1 MAIDQTASPAAE
13 DAHEESH
20 RHGLVGMVL
29 DISVRFRWAIIVLT
43 VFAAIYGAF
52 NLVRLPI
59 DAVPDITNTQV
70 QINTSA
76 PALSP
81 SQVETQVTFPI
92 ETGLAGIEGLEMT
105 RSISRNGFSQVTAI
119 FEEGTDLYFAR
130 QQVNER
136 LSPIGASLPEGAEPT
151 MGPISTGLGEVL
163 MYTIEY
169 EHPGGRGA
177 PTGRSTGWQA
187 DGSFITERGDRL
199 ESEVAKAA
207 YLRTVQD
214 WVVAPLMRSID
225 GVAGVDSIGGYE
237 KQFLVQPDPARLTGY
252 GLSFDSLIDA
262 LEAANLAAGANFVD
276 RADEALLVRVDA
288 RLGSIADIEE
298 AVVATREG
306 VPIRIGDVATVEV
319 GGDLRTGAASLNG
332 EEAVVG
338 TVLMRAG
345 ENSRTVAAGS
355 AERLEEVR
363 ASLPEGIVA
372 DIVYNRSSLVDA
384 TIATVEK
391 NLLEGALLVI
401 AVLFLLLGNIRAAI
415 ITALVI
421 PISMLMAA
429 IGMNRLGVSGNLM
442 SLGALDFGLI
452 VDGAVII
459 VENSVARLAMRQ
471 HREGR
476 LLTLGER
483 LTETRLAAQEMI
495 KPTVYGQAIIFL
507 VFAPLLT
514 FTGVEGK
521 TFSPMAITM
530 MLALASAFVLS
541 LTFVPAMIAVLL
553 NKKLTETEV
562 KPIRWTKDRYG
573 PALRKAIARPW
584 PVIGG
589 GVGVFAVAA
598 FVFGFLGSE
607 FTPQLD
613 ETDLAVQSL
622 RIPSTSL
629 ERSLSMQRRVE
640 DRLEEFPQVELVFSR
655 TGTAEV
661 ASDPMPPNASDAY
674 VILKPREEWPDPDL
688 SKDELVAQMEEGLGE
703 LVGNLY
709 EFSQPIELRFNEL
722 IAGVRGDVAVKLYG
736 DDLTALTEAAG
747 DVAGVLQ
754 GVEGAAD
761 VKVQQVTGFPTL
773 DIAFDR
779 PTIARYGLTVEDV
792 AQSVAI
798 ALGGRP
804 AGLVFEGDRRF
815 EVIVRLEAA
824 ARDDF
829 DQLGALPIVLENGV
843 TVPLRALADFRVVD
857 GLAEVRREQGRRLVI
872 VSANVRERDL
882 GSFVEE
888 AQEGVAAQV
897 DMPPAS
903 FIEWG
908 GQYQNLQAAQA
919 RLAIVVPVCF
929 ALVLFLL
936 FMALGGWVPALAVFS
951 AIPMALAGGIFALA
965 LRDLPFSVS
974 AAVGFIALSGVAVL
988 NGLVMMTAI
997 KQRLEKGMA
1006 LDEAIEDGALARM
1019 RPVLMTALVASLG
1032 FVPMA
1037 IATGTGSEVQRPLAT
1052 VVIGGLIT
1060 ATILTLFVL
1069 PAIARLV
1076 LHRSDDE
1083 RSWREKWW
1091 DRLRRN
1097 VTREER
1103 DELREV
1109 T

>member
-1 MAIDQTASPAAE
+1 MAIDQTS
-13 DAHEESH
+13 SH
-20 RHGLVGMVL
+20 SDEGSHHHGLIGMIL
-29 DISVRFRWAIIVLT
+29 DVAVRFRWAIIVLT
-43 VFAAIYGAF
+43 IFAAIYGAF
-52 NLVRLPI
+52 NLLRLPI

-76 PALSP
+76 AALSP

-119 FEEGTDLYFAR
+119 FEEGTDIYFAR

-136 LSPIGASLPEGAEPT
+136 LAPIGASLPEGAEPT

-169 EHPGGRGA
+169 EHPGGKGA
-177 PTGRSTGWQA
+177 TTGGQTGWQR

-225 GVAGVDSIGGYE
+225 GVAGVDSIGGFE

-252 GLSFDSLIDA
+252 GLSFDSLINA

-288 RLGSIADIEE
+288 RLGGIADIEE

-306 VPIRIGDVATVEV
+306 VPIRIGDVANVEI

-338 TVLMRAG
+338 TVLMRSG
-345 ENSRTVAAGS
+345 ENSRTVSAQAAD
-355 AERLEEVR
+355 RLEEVR
-363 ASLPEGIVA
+363 ASLPDGVVA
-372 DIVYNRSSLVDA
+372 EIVYNRSSLVDA

-391 NLLEGALLVI
+391 NLVEGALLVI

-415 ITALVI
+415 IAALVI

-459 VENSVARLAMRQ
+459 VENSVARLAARQ

-476 LLTLGER
+476 LLSLGER

-495 KPTVYGQAIIFL
+495 KPTVYGQAIILL
-507 VFAPLLT
+507 VYAPLLT

-521 TFSPMAITM
+521 TFSPMAITV

-553 NKKLTETEV
+553 NKKLTEKEV
-562 KPIRWTKDRYG
+562 KPIRMAKDRYG
-573 PALRKAIARPW
+573 PAIRKTIARPW
-584 PVIGG
+584 PVIGAG
-589 GVGVFAVAA
+589 AGLFAVAA
-598 FVFGFLGSE
+598 IMFGFLGSE

-613 ETDLAVQSL
+613 ERDIAVQSL

-629 ERSLSMQRRVE
+629 ERSLAMQRRVE

-688 SKDELVAQMEEGLGE
+688 PKDELVGEMESALGG

-747 DVAGVLQ
+747 DVAGVLR

-815 EVIVRLEAA
+815 DVVVRLADA
-824 ARDDF
+824 TRDDF

-843 TVPLRALADFRVVD
+843 TVPLRTLADFEVVD

-888 AQEGVAAQV
+888 AQEGVSAQV
-897 DMPPAS
+897 DLPPAS

-908 GQYQNLQAAQA
+908 GQYQNLQEAQA
-919 RLAIVVPVCF
+919 RLAIVVPICF
-929 ALVLFLL
+929 AVVLLL
-936 FMALGGWVPALAVFS
+936 LYMALGGWVPALAVFS
-951 AIPMALAGGIFALA
+951 AIPMALAGGVFALV
-965 LRDLPFSVS
+965 LRGMPFSVS

-997 KQRLEKGMA
+997 RQRLESGMP
-1006 LDEAIEDGALARM
+1006 LDEAIADGALARL

-1037 IATGTGSEVQRPLAT
+1037 LATGTGAEVQRPLAT

-1060 ATILTLFVL
+1060 ATALTLFVL

-1076 LHRSDDE
+1076 LHRSDDG

-1091 DRLRRN
+1091 DRPRRN
-1097 VTREER
+1097 VTSDEEA
-1103 DELREV
+1103 ELKDIA
-1109 T
+1109 

>member
-1 MAIDQTASPAAE
+1 MAIDQTTASSPTSSDE
-13 DAHEESH
+13 GSH
-20 RHGLVGMVL
+20 RHGPIGVIL
-29 DISVRFRWAIIVLT
+29 DIAVRFRWAIIVLT

-52 NLVRLPI
+52 NLMRLPI

-76 PALSP
+76 AALSP

-136 LSPIGASLPEGAEPT
+136 LAPIGASLPEGAEPT

-169 EHPGGRGA
+169 EYPGGRGA
-177 PTGRSTGWQA
+177 STGGRTGWQT

-199 ESEVAKAA
+199 ENEVAKAA

-225 GVAGVDSIGGYE
+225 GVAGVDSIGGFE

-298 AVVATREG
+298 AVIATREG
-306 VPIRIGDVATVEV
+306 VPIRIGDVADVEI

-345 ENSRTVAAGS
+345 ENSRTVAAGA
-355 AERLEEVR
+355 AERLDEVR
-363 ASLPEGIVA
+363 ASLPDGVVA
-372 DIVYNRSSLVDA
+372 EIVYNRSALVDA
-384 TIATVEK
+384 TISTVEK

-421 PISMLMAA
+421 PVSMLMAA
-429 IGMNRLGVSGNLM
+429 VGMNRLGVSGNLM

-459 VENSVARLAMRQ
+459 VENSVARLSARQ

-553 NKKLTETEV
+553 NKKLTEKEV
-562 KPIRWTKDRYG
+562 KPIRMAKERYG
-573 PALRKAIARPW
+573 PAVRKAIARPW
-584 PVIGG
+584 PMIGT
-589 GVGVFAVAA
+589 GVGIFAVAA
-598 FVFGFLGSE
+598 VMFTFLGSE

-613 ETDLAVQSL
+613 ERDLAVQSL

-629 ERSLSMQRRVE
+629 ERSVAMQRKVE

-674 VILKPREEWPDPDL
+674 VILKPRDEWPDPDL
-688 SKDELVAQMEEGLGE
+688 SKDELVEEMETALGGLI
-703 LVGNLY
+703 GNLY

-736 DDLTALTEAAG
+736 DDLTALTETAG
-747 DVAGVLQ
+747 EVAGVLR

-779 PTIARYGLTVEDV
+779 PTIARYGLTVEEV

-815 EVIVRLEAA
+815 EVVVRLEDAT
-824 ARDDF
+824 RDDF
-829 DQLGALPIVLENGV
+829 DQLGALPIVLDNGV
-843 TVPLRALADFRVVD
+843 TVPLRTLADFQVVD

-888 AQEGVAAQV
+888 AQEGVSAEV
-897 DMPPAS
+897 DLPPAS

-929 ALVLFLL
+929 ALVLLLL

-951 AIPMALAGGIFALA
+951 AIPMALAGGVFALA
-965 LRDLPFSVS
+965 LRGLPFSVS

-997 KQRLEKGMA
+997 RQRLENGMP
-1006 LDEAIEDGALARM
+1006 LDEAIADGALARL

-1037 IATGTGSEVQRPLAT
+1037 IATGTGAEVQRPLAT

-1060 ATILTLFVL
+1060 ATALTLFVL

-1097 VTREER
+1097 VTR
-1103 DELREV
+1103 DEQRELGEI

>member
-1 MAIDQTASPAAE
+1 MAIDRTTASSPMSSDE
-13 DAHEESH
+13 GSH
-20 RHGLVGMVL
+20 RHGPIGVIL
-29 DISVRFRWAIIVLT
+29 DVAVRFRWAIIVLT

-76 PALSP
+76 AALSP

-136 LSPIGASLPEGAEPT
+136 LAPIGASLPEGAEPT

-169 EHPGGRGA
+169 EHPGGKGA
-177 PTGRSTGWQA
+177 TTGGRTGWQS

-225 GVAGVDSIGGYE
+225 GVAGVDSIGGFE

-298 AVVATREG
+298 AVIATREG
-306 VPIRIGDVATVEV
+306 VPIRIGDVADVEI

-345 ENSRTVAAGS
+345 ENSRTVAAGA

-363 ASLPEGIVA
+363 ASLPDGVVA
-372 DIVYNRSSLVDA
+372 EIVYNRSSLVDA
-384 TIATVEK
+384 TISTVEK

-421 PISMLMAA
+421 PVSMLMAA
-429 IGMNRLGVSGNLM
+429 VGMNRLGVSGNLM

-459 VENSVARLAMRQ
+459 VENSVARLAARQ

-553 NKKLTETEV
+553 NKKLTEKEV
-562 KPIRWTKDRYG
+562 KPIRWAKERYG
-573 PALRKAIARPW
+573 PAVRKVIARPW
-584 PVIGG
+584 PMIGA
-589 GVGVFAVAA
+589 GVGLFTVAV

-613 ETDLAVQSL
+613 ERDIAVQSL

-629 ERSLSMQRRVE
+629 ERSLAMQRRVE
-640 DRLEEFPQVELVFSR
+640 DRLEEFPQVDLVFSR

-674 VILKPREEWPDPDL
+674 VILKPRDEWPDPDL
-688 SKDELVAQMEEGLGE
+688 PKDELVGEMESALGGLI
-703 LVGNLY
+703 GNLY

-747 DVAGVLQ
+747 EVAGVLG

-779 PTIARYGLTVEDV
+779 PTIARYGLTVEEV

-815 EVIVRLEAA
+815 DVVVRLEDAT
-824 ARDDF
+824 RDDF

-843 TVPLRALADFRVVD
+843 TVPLRTLADFQVVD

-872 VSANVRERDL
+872 VSANVRDL

-888 AQEGVAAQV
+888 AQERVSTGV

-908 GQYQNLQAAQA
+908 GQYQNLQEAQA
-919 RLAIVVPVCF
+919 RLTIVVPIAF
-929 ALVLFLL
+929 ALVLLLL

-951 AIPMALAGGIFALA
+951 AIPMALAGGVFALA
-965 LRDLPFSVS
+965 LRGLPFSVS

-997 KQRLEKGMA
+997 RQRLDSGMS
-1006 LDEAIEDGALARM
+1006 LDEAIADGALARL

-1037 IATGTGSEVQRPLAT
+1037 IATGTGAEVQRPLAT

-1060 ATILTLFVL
+1060 ATALTLFVL

-1076 LHRSDDE
+1076 LDDGKE
-1083 RSWREKWW
+1083 KRSWRQRWW

-1097 VTREER
+1097 VTPEER
-1103 DELREV
+1103 KELRDV

>member
-1 MAIDQTASPAAE
+1 MAIDQTTASSPMSSDE
-13 DAHEESH
+13 GSH
-20 RHGLVGMVL
+20 RHGPIGVIL
-29 DISVRFRWAIIVLT
+29 DVAVRFRWAIIVLT

-76 PALSP
+76 AALSP

-136 LSPIGASLPEGAEPT
+136 LAPIGASLPEGAEPT

-169 EHPGGRGA
+169 EHPGGKGA
-177 PTGRSTGWQA
+177 TTGGRTGWQS

-225 GVAGVDSIGGYE
+225 GVAGVDSIGGFE

-298 AVVATREG
+298 AVIATREG
-306 VPIRIGDVATVEV
+306 VPIRIGDVADVEI

-345 ENSRTVAAGS
+345 ENSRTVAAGA
-355 AERLEEVR
+355 AERLDEVR
-363 ASLPEGIVA
+363 ASLPDGVVA
-372 DIVYNRSSLVDA
+372 EIVYNRSSLVDA
-384 TIATVEK
+384 TISTVEK

-421 PISMLMAA
+421 PVSMLMAA
-429 IGMNRLGVSGNLM
+429 VGMNRLGVSGNLM

-459 VENSVARLAMRQ
+459 VENSVARLAARQ

-530 MLALASAFVLS
+530 LLALASAFVLS

-553 NKKLTETEV
+553 NKKLTEKEV
-562 KPIRWTKDRYG
+562 KPIRWTKERYG
-573 PALRKAIARPW
+573 PAVRKAIARPW
-584 PVIGG
+584 PMIGA
-589 GVGVFAVAA
+589 GVGIFTAAV

-613 ETDLAVQSL
+613 ERDIAVQSL

-629 ERSLSMQRRVE
+629 ERSLAMQRRVE
-640 DRLEEFPQVELVFSR
+640 DRLEEFPQVDLVFSR

-674 VILKPREEWPDPDL
+674 VILKPRDEWPDPDL
-688 SKDELVAQMEEGLGE
+688 SKDELVEEMETALGGLI
-703 LVGNLY
+703 GNLY

-736 DDLTALTEAAG
+736 DDLTALTETAG
-747 DVAGVLQ
+747 EVAGVLR

-779 PTIARYGLTVEDV
+779 PTIARYGLTVEEV

-815 EVIVRLEAA
+815 DVVVRLEDAT
-824 ARDDF
+824 RDDF
-829 DQLGALPIVLENGV
+829 DQLGALPIVLDNGV
-843 TVPLRALADFRVVD
+843 TVPLRTLADFQVVD

-888 AQEGVAAQV
+888 AQEGVSTEV
-897 DMPPAS
+897 DLPPAS

-929 ALVLFLL
+929 ALVLLLL

-951 AIPMALAGGIFALA
+951 AIPMALAGGVFALA
-965 LRDLPFSVS
+965 LRGLPFSVS

-997 KQRLEKGMA
+997 RQRLDSGMP
-1006 LDEAIEDGALARM
+1006 LDEAIADGALARL

-1037 IATGTGSEVQRPLAT
+1037 IATGTGAEVQRPLAT

-1060 ATILTLFVL
+1060 ATALTLFVL

-1097 VTREER
+1097 VTR
-1103 DELREV
+1103 DEQRELGEI

>member
-1 MAIDQTASPAAE
+1 MAIDQTS
-13 DAHEESH
+13 SH
-20 RHGLVGMVL
+20 SDENSHHHGLIGMIL
-29 DISVRFRWAIIVLT
+29 DVAVRFRWAIIVLT
-43 VFAAIYGAF
+43 IFAAIYGAF
-52 NLVRLPI
+52 NLLRLPI

-76 PALSP
+76 AALSP

-119 FEEGTDLYFAR
+119 FEEGTDIYFAR

-136 LSPIGASLPEGAEPT
+136 LAPIGASLPEGAEPT

-169 EHPGGRGA
+169 EHPGGKGA
-177 PTGRSTGWQA
+177 TTGGRTGWQR

-225 GVAGVDSIGGYE
+225 GVAGVDSIGGFE

-252 GLSFDSLIDA
+252 GLSFDSLINA

-288 RLGSIADIEE
+288 RLGGIADIEE

-306 VPIRIGDVATVEV
+306 VPIRIGDVANVEI

-332 EEAVVG
+332 DEAVVG
-338 TVLMRAG
+338 TVLMRSG
-345 ENSRTVAAGS
+345 ENSRTVSAQAAD
-355 AERLEEVR
+355 RLEEVR
-363 ASLPEGIVA
+363 ASLPDGVVA
-372 DIVYNRSSLVDA
+372 EIVYNRSSLVDA

-391 NLLEGALLVI
+391 NLVEGALLVI

-415 ITALVI
+415 IAALVI

-459 VENSVARLAMRQ
+459 VENSVARLATRQ

-476 LLTLGER
+476 LLSLGER

-495 KPTVYGQAIIFL
+495 KPTVYGQAIILL
-507 VFAPLLT
+507 VYAPLLT

-521 TFSPMAITM
+521 TFSPMAITV

-553 NKKLTETEV
+553 NKKLTEKEV
-562 KPIRWTKDRYG
+562 KPIRMAKDRYG
-573 PALRKAIARPW
+573 PAIRKTIARPW
-584 PVIGG
+584 PVIGAG
-589 GVGVFAVAA
+589 AGLFAVAA
-598 FVFGFLGSE
+598 IMFGFLGSE

-613 ETDLAVQSL
+613 ERDIAVQSL

-629 ERSLSMQRRVE
+629 ERSLAMQRRVE

-688 SKDELVAQMEEGLGE
+688 PKDELVGEMESALGG

-747 DVAGVLQ
+747 DVAGVLR

-815 EVIVRLEAA
+815 DVVVRLADA
-824 ARDDF
+824 TRDDF

-843 TVPLRALADFRVVD
+843 TVPLRTLADFEVVD

-888 AQEGVAAQV
+888 AQEGVSAQV
-897 DMPPAS
+897 DLPPAS

-908 GQYQNLQAAQA
+908 GQYQNLQEAQA
-919 RLAIVVPVCF
+919 RLAIVVPICF
-929 ALVLFLL
+929 AVVLLL
-936 FMALGGWVPALAVFS
+936 LYMALGGWVPALAVFS
-951 AIPMALAGGIFALA
+951 AIPMALAGGVFALV
-965 LRDLPFSVS
+965 LRGMPFSVS

-997 KQRLEKGMA
+997 RQRLESGMP
-1006 LDEAIEDGALARM
+1006 LDDAIADGALARL

-1037 IATGTGSEVQRPLAT
+1037 LATGTGAEVQRPLAT

-1060 ATILTLFVL
+1060 ATALTLFVL

-1076 LHRSDDE
+1076 LHRSDDG

-1091 DRLRRN
+1091 DRPRRN
-1097 VTREER
+1097 VTSDEEA
-1103 DELREV
+1103 ELKDIA
-1109 T
+1109 

>member
-1 MAIDQTASPAAE
+1 MAIDHTAAPADE
-13 DAHEESH
+13 GSH
-20 RHGLVGMVL
+20 RHGLIGMVL
-29 DISVRFRWAIIVLT
+29 DIAVRFRWAIIVLT

-76 PALSP
+76 AALSP

-136 LSPIGASLPEGAEPT
+136 LAPIGASLPEGAEPT

-169 EHPGGRGA
+169 EHPGGKGA
-177 PTGRSTGWQA
+177 TTGGRTGWQS

-225 GVAGVDSIGGYE
+225 GVAGVDSIGGFE

-298 AVVATREG
+298 AVIATREG
-306 VPIRIGDVATVEV
+306 VPIRIGDVADVEI

-345 ENSRTVAAGS
+345 ENSRTVAAGA

-363 ASLPEGIVA
+363 ASLPDGVVA
-372 DIVYNRSSLVDA
+372 EIVYNRSALVDA
-384 TIATVEK
+384 TISTVEK

-421 PISMLMAA
+421 PVSMLMAA

-459 VENSVARLAMRQ
+459 VENSVARLSARQ

-553 NKKLTETEV
+553 NKKLTEKEV
-562 KPIRWTKDRYG
+562 KPIRMAKERYG
-573 PALRKAIARPW
+573 PAVRKAIARPW
-584 PVIGG
+584 PMIGT
-589 GVGVFAVAA
+589 GVGIFAVAA
-598 FVFGFLGSE
+598 VMFTFLGSE

-613 ETDLAVQSL
+613 ERDLAVQSL

-629 ERSLSMQRRVE
+629 ERSVAMQRKVE

-674 VILKPREEWPDPDL
+674 VILKPRDEWPDPDL
-688 SKDELVAQMEEGLGE
+688 PKDELVGEMESALGGLI
-703 LVGNLY
+703 GNLY

-747 DVAGVLQ
+747 EVAGVLR

-779 PTIARYGLTVEDV
+779 PTIARYGLTVEEV

-815 EVIVRLEAA
+815 DVVVRLEDAT
-824 ARDDF
+824 RDDF

-843 TVPLRALADFRVVD
+843 TVPLRTLADFQVVD

-888 AQEGVAAQV
+888 AQEGVAAGV

-929 ALVLFLL
+929 ALVLLLL

-951 AIPMALAGGIFALA
+951 AIPMALAGGVFALA
-965 LRDLPFSVS
+965 LRGLPFSVS

-997 KQRLEKGMA
+997 RQRLDSGMP
-1006 LDEAIEDGALARM
+1006 LDEAIADGALARL

-1037 IATGTGSEVQRPLAT
+1037 IATGTGAEVQRPLAT

-1060 ATILTLFVL
+1060 ATALTLFVL

-1097 VTREER
+1097 VTR
-1103 DELREV
+1103 DEQRELGEI

>member
-1 MAIDQTASPAAE
+1 MI
-13 DAHEESH
+13 
-20 RHGLVGMVL
+20 GMIL
-29 DISVRFRWAIIVLT
+29 DVAVRFRWAIIVLT
-43 VFAAIYGAF
+43 IFAAIYGAF
-52 NLVRLPI
+52 NLLRLPI

-76 PALSP
+76 AALSP

-119 FEEGTDLYFAR
+119 FEEGTDIYFAR

-136 LSPIGASLPEGAEPT
+136 LAPIGASLPEGAEPT

-169 EHPGGRGA
+169 EHPGGKGA
-177 PTGRSTGWQA
+177 TTGGRTGWQR

-225 GVAGVDSIGGYE
+225 GVAGVDSIGGFE

-252 GLSFDSLIDA
+252 GLSFDSLINA

-288 RLGSIADIEE
+288 RLGGIADIEE

-306 VPIRIGDVATVEV
+306 VPIRIGDVANVEI

-332 EEAVVG
+332 DEAVVG
-338 TVLMRAG
+338 TVLMRSG
-345 ENSRTVAAGS
+345 ENSRTVSAQAAD
-355 AERLEEVR
+355 RLEEVR
-363 ASLPEGIVA
+363 ASLPDGVVA
-372 DIVYNRSSLVDA
+372 EIVYNRSSLVDA

-391 NLLEGALLVI
+391 NLVEGALLVI

-415 ITALVI
+415 IAALVI

-459 VENSVARLAMRQ
+459 VENSVARLATRQ

-476 LLTLGER
+476 LLSLGER

-495 KPTVYGQAIIFL
+495 KPTVYGQAIILL
-507 VFAPLLT
+507 VYAPLLT

-521 TFSPMAITM
+521 TFSPMAITV

-553 NKKLTETEV
+553 NKKLTEKEV
-562 KPIRWTKDRYG
+562 KPIRMAKDRYG
-573 PALRKAIARPW
+573 PAIRKTIARPW
-584 PVIGG
+584 PVIGAG
-589 GVGVFAVAA
+589 AGLFAVAA
-598 FVFGFLGSE
+598 IMFGFLGSE

-613 ETDLAVQSL
+613 ERDIAVQSL

-629 ERSLSMQRRVE
+629 ERSLAMQRRVE

-688 SKDELVAQMEEGLGE
+688 PKDELVGEIESALGG

-747 DVAGVLQ
+747 DVAGVLR

-815 EVIVRLEAA
+815 DVVVRLADA
-824 ARDDF
+824 TRDDF

-843 TVPLRALADFRVVD
+843 TVPLRTLADFEVVD

-888 AQEGVAAQV
+888 AQEGVSAQV
-897 DMPPAS
+897 DLPPAS

-908 GQYQNLQAAQA
+908 GQYQNLQEAQA
-919 RLAIVVPVCF
+919 RLAIVVPICF
-929 ALVLFLL
+929 AVVLLL
-936 FMALGGWVPALAVFS
+936 LYMALGGWVPALAVFS
-951 AIPMALAGGIFALA
+951 AIPMALAGGVFALV
-965 LRDLPFSVS
+965 LRGMPFSVS

-997 KQRLEKGMA
+997 RQRLESGMP
-1006 LDEAIEDGALARM
+1006 LDDAIADGALARL

-1037 IATGTGSEVQRPLAT
+1037 LATGTGAEVQRPLAT

-1060 ATILTLFVL
+1060 ATALTLFVL
-1069 PAIARLV
+1069 PVIARLV
-1076 LHRSDDE
+1076 LHSSDDE

-1097 VTREER
+1097 VTSDEER
-1103 DELREV
+1103 ELKDIA
-1109 T
+1109 

>member
-1 MAIDQTASPAAE
+1 MAIDQTS
-13 DAHEESH
+13 SH
-20 RHGLVGMVL
+20 SDEGSHHHGLIGMIL
-29 DISVRFRWAIIVLT
+29 DVAVRFRWAIIVLT
-43 VFAAIYGAF
+43 IFAAIYGAF
-52 NLVRLPI
+52 NLLRLPI

-76 PALSP
+76 AALSP

-119 FEEGTDLYFAR
+119 FEEGTDIYFAR

-136 LSPIGASLPEGAEPT
+136 LAPIGASLPEGAEPT

-169 EHPGGRGA
+169 EHPGGKGA
-177 PTGRSTGWQA
+177 TTGGRTGWQR

-225 GVAGVDSIGGYE
+225 GVAGVDSIGGFE

-252 GLSFDSLIDA
+252 GLSFDSLINA

-288 RLGSIADIEE
+288 RLGGIADIEE

-306 VPIRIGDVATVEV
+306 VPIRIGDVANVEI

-332 EEAVVG
+332 DEAVVG
-338 TVLMRAG
+338 TVLMRSG
-345 ENSRTVAAGS
+345 ENSRTVSAQAAD
-355 AERLEEVR
+355 RLEEVR
-363 ASLPEGIVA
+363 ASLPDGVVA
-372 DIVYNRSSLVDA
+372 EIVYNRSSLVDA

-391 NLLEGALLVI
+391 NLVEGALLVI

-415 ITALVI
+415 IAALVI

-459 VENSVARLAMRQ
+459 VENSVARLATRQ

-476 LLTLGER
+476 LLSLGER

-495 KPTVYGQAIIFL
+495 KATVYGQAIILL
-507 VFAPLLT
+507 VYAPLLT

-521 TFSPMAITM
+521 TFSPMAITV

-553 NKKLTETEV
+553 NKKLTEKEV
-562 KPIRWTKDRYG
+562 KPIRMAKDRYG
-573 PALRKAIARPW
+573 PAIRKTIARPW
-584 PVIGG
+584 PVIGAG
-589 GVGVFAVAA
+589 AGLFAVAA
-598 FVFGFLGSE
+598 IMFGFLGSE

-613 ETDLAVQSL
+613 ERDIAVQSL

-629 ERSLSMQRRVE
+629 ERSLAMQRRVE

-688 SKDELVAQMEEGLGE
+688 PKDELVGEMESALGG

-747 DVAGVLQ
+747 DVAGVLR

-815 EVIVRLEAA
+815 DVVVRLADA
-824 ARDDF
+824 TRDDF

-843 TVPLRALADFRVVD
+843 TVPLRTLADFEVVD

-888 AQEGVAAQV
+888 AQEGVSAQV
-897 DMPPAS
+897 DLPPAS

-908 GQYQNLQAAQA
+908 GQYQNLQEAQA
-919 RLAIVVPVCF
+919 RLAIVVPICF
-929 ALVLFLL
+929 AVVLLL
-936 FMALGGWVPALAVFS
+936 LYMALGGWVPALAVFS
-951 AIPMALAGGIFALA
+951 AIPMALAGGVFALV
-965 LRDLPFSVS
+965 LRGMPFSVS

-997 KQRLEKGMA
+997 RQRLESGMP
-1006 LDEAIEDGALARM
+1006 LDEAIADGALARL

-1037 IATGTGSEVQRPLAT
+1037 LATGTGAEVQRPLAT

-1060 ATILTLFVL
+1060 ATALTLFVL

-1076 LHRSDDE
+1076 LHRSDDG

-1091 DRLRRN
+1091 DRPRRN
-1097 VTREER
+1097 VTSDEEA
-1103 DELREV
+1103 ELKDIA
-1109 T
+1109 